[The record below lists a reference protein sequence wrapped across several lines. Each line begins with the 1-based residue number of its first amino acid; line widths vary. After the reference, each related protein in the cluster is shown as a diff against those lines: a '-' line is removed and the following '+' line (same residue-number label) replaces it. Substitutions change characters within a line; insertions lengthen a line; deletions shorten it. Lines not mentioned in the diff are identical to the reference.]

1 MSNLSILIKT
11 NIINEFKLNAL
22 KNIDSKEKQKIIG
35 MMFSIVVVVGLLI
48 FYVTSLS
55 LSLVDILKQINQMEM
70 LLVFGFGLST
80 VMAIVTSLYKTSSYL
95 FQAKDLELLTS
106 LPIKESTILASKILM
121 LVGTNYLF
129 SSVCMIIP
137 AVVYFF
143 NANVSITYFPYLIL
157 LFLALPLLP
166 IVVSSIIFL
175 FIGQLS
181 SRLKYKNLVLIIGN
195 VILILAYTVLMS
207 KLNSISVELLKNSV
221 SISETI
227 NKIYPPI
234 YYFVDA
240 LKTGSIVSFLM
251 FMATSLIPFFIFV
264 TLFAKGFTKINARM
278 GESYKTKNYKFKSQK
293 ISTPSKALLKKEF
306 RRYTSSFI
314 YFLNSSIGLLFLIVA
329 TIGVLAFGADKIG
342 ELLKMNIDFSIIKIQ
357 LLGAFLF
364 IIVMNCTTYCS
375 ISFEGK
381 NLWILK
387 SSPIDEREIFWSKI
401 LMNFLLNAPLSVLCL
416 ILVSIKLNFEIQFV
430 MVASCLIVTMS
441 MFVAL
446 MGLLSNL
453 LYPNL
458 DWKNEVAVVK
468 RSASMIV
475 TILVSLIY
483 IVILGGTYMLLKVSF
498 LNIYL
503 ILASVL
509 TLILDFMLWRI
520 ISTKGVKIF
529 KNL

>member
-35 MMFSIVVVVGLLI
+35 MMFSMVVVAGLLI

-55 LSLVDILKQINQMEM
+55 LFLVDILKQINQMEM

-80 VMAIVTSLYKTSSYL
+80 VMVIVTSLYKTSSYL

-137 AVVYFF
+137 AVVYFL
-143 NANVSITYFPYLIL
+143 NADVNITYFPYLIL

-166 IVVSSIIFL
+166 IVISSIIFL

-181 SRLKYKNLVLIIGN
+181 SRLKYKNLVLIIGS

-240 LKTGSIVSFLM
+240 LKTGSIVSFLI
-251 FMATSLIPFFIFV
+251 FIAISLIPFFVFV
-264 TLFAKGFTKINARM
+264 TLFAKGFTNINARM

-293 ISTPSKALLKKEF
+293 ISKPSKALLKKEF

-364 IIVMNCTTYCS
+364 IIVINCTTYCS

-441 MFVAL
+441 LFVAL

-453 LYPNL
+453 IYPNL

-475 TILVSLIY
+475 TILASLIY
-483 IVILGGTYMLLKVSF
+483 IVVLGGTYMLLKVSF
-498 LNIYL
+498 LNMYL

-520 ISTKGVKIF
+520 ISIKGVKIF